1 MDKFSKFLLYAAI
14 VFKLLLILVL
24 TRYAYMR
31 IFDKDN
37 KKIEQ
42 IEVNKDALHEL
53 FTFSM
58 YIILILVFNPREKNI
73 RLSDNLEESFH
84 LQLVIWA
91 LGFIM
96 LFNFDYVEMYHNLI
110 KVYKLFTAE
119 E

>member
-24 TRYAYMR
+24 TRYAFMK

-37 KKIEQ
+37 EKIEQ
-42 IEVNKDALHEL
+42 IEVNKEALHEL

-73 RLSDNLEESFH
+73 RLSDDPQESYH

-96 LFNFDYVEMYHNLI
+96 LFNFNYIEMYNNLI
-110 KVYKLFTAE
+110 KVYKLFRTE